1 MVTFGQGQ
9 KQKLNDLLKEA
20 EKFHGHM
27 GPFLVIGI
35 RMGLVGVRELR
46 TKKNKEELC
55 ATVMVKYSV
64 PFSCVIDGIQVATN
78 CTIGNKKLRLRSSS
92 SGIAARF
99 ELQNEEQVTVRVNPT
114 TFHRLKNKL
123 LSKDLPPKEIQKLA
137 QIVTSI
143 PEEELFLIESK

>member
-9 KQKLNDLLKEA
+9 KQDLNDLLKEA

-35 RMGLVGVRELR
+35 RMGLVGVRELG
-46 TKKNKEELC
+46 TKENKEELC

-78 CTIGNKKLRLRSSS
+78 CTIGNKKLRLRRSS

-99 ELQNEEQVTVRVNPT
+99 ELQNGDQVAVKVNPT
-114 TFHRLKNKL
+114 TSKNVIKLLLPFLRKHSPKQLKNCL
-123 LSKDLPPKEIQKLA
+123 VILSPKR
-137 QIVTSI
+137 
-143 PEEELFLIESK
+143 SKWIRTT